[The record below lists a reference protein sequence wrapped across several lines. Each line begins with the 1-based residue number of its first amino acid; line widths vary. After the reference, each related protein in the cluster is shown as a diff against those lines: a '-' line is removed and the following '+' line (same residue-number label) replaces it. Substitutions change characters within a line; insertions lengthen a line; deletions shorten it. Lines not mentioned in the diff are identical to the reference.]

1 MSSWFVDKLG
11 PVPNAVTGKGSLS
24 APPTRVE
31 DRPPAQSQAQRSA
44 APQAKAAP
52 AAKAAP
58 PPEPEKKKK
67 KGWF

>member
-24 APPTRVE
+24 TPPARVE
-31 DRPPAQSQAQRSA
+31 DRAPTQAAQRAA

-58 PPEPEKKKK
+58 EPEKKKK